1 MGARALMR
9 ASAKMRDCKQEQ
21 DEGATMQ
28 RKRKL
33 HSQIDLENS
42 DESHYFVEGTIIS
55 VVVVDS
61 GGRGRDELD

>member
-1 MGARALMR
+1 
-9 ASAKMRDCKQEQ
+9 
-21 DEGATMQ
+21 MQ

-42 DESHYFVEGTIIS
+42 DESHYFVEETIIS
-55 VVVVDS
+55 VVVDS